1 VRVAKTGSGDSG
13 IGQIQPNASNG
24 PTIILRET
32 TMNTKTAVVVA
43 TLALSAIAGTAGA
56 NLPVDPQT
64 TSGWFANRIVGA
76 YQSKAMVRPCG
87 SAGPDNP
94 ALNTMIFNEG
104 GTVVAIPRFPPQGAD
119 NYSRTNDLG
128 TWSYHPLTNHYSVKL
143 RYDNFTDGA
152 FTGSSV
158 VERDLQMSIDG
169 NSVSGPVHVTTYAPD
184 GSVAME
190 VCGTATSTR
199 L

>member
-1 VRVAKTGSGDSG
+1 MNSKT
-13 IGQIQPNASNG
+13 
-24 PTIILRET
+24 ILAI
-32 TMNTKTAVVVA
+32 AV
-43 TLALSAIAGTAGA
+43 LALSTAAGA
-56 NLPVDPQT
+56 AAAYPLTEPQT
-64 TSGWFANRIVGA
+64 TTGWFASRIVGA
-76 YQSKAMVRPCG
+76 YESVAQVKVCG
-87 SAGPDNP
+87 TQGQGDTVK
-94 ALNTMIFNEG
+94 NTIIFNQG
-104 GTVVAIPRFPPQGAD
+104 GTVVAIPRFPPQGAN

-128 TWSYHPLTNHYSVKL
+128 TWSYHPRTNHYSVKL
-143 RYDNFTDGA
+143 RYDNFVNGS

-184 GSVAME
+184 GSVVVE

>member
-1 VRVAKTGSGDSG
+1 
-13 IGQIQPNASNG
+13 
-24 PTIILRET
+24 
-32 TMNTKTAVVVA
+32 MNTKTLLAA
-43 TLALSAIAGTAGA
+43 TLIACLTTAGA
-56 NLPVDPQT
+56 AVANPALQI
-64 TSGWFANRIVGA
+64 TSGWFASRIVGA

-87 SAGPDNP
+87 SAGPDTP
-94 ALNTMIFNEG
+94 ALNTIIFNQG
-104 GTVVAIPRFPPQGAD
+104 GTVVAIPRFPPQGAN

-128 TWSYHPLTNHYSVKL
+128 TWSYNPRTNRYSVRL
-143 RYDNFTDGA
+143 RYDNFVGGA

-158 VERDLQMSIDG
+158 VERDLQMSLDG

-184 GSVAME
+184 GSVVIE

>member
-1 VRVAKTGSGDSG
+1 
-13 IGQIQPNASNG
+13 
-24 PTIILRET
+24 
-32 TMNTKTAVVVA
+32 MNIKTAFVA
-43 TLALSAIAGTAGA
+43 TALAVSTAAGAAGAPGTAE
-56 NLPVDPQT
+56 PQT

-76 YQSKAMVRPCG
+76 YESKAMVRPCG

-94 ALNTMIFNEG
+94 ALNTMIFNQG
-104 GTVVAIPRFPPQGAD
+104 GTVIASPRFPPQGAD

-128 TWSYHPLTNHYSVKL
+128 TWSYHPRTNHYSVKL
-143 RYDNFTDGA
+143 RFDNFVNGS

-158 VERDLQMSIDG
+158 VERDLQISADF

-184 GSVAME
+184 GSIVVE
-190 VCGTATSTR
+190 LCGTATSTR

>member
-1 VRVAKTGSGDSG
+1 MNIKKAALAMTVLAMTTAAGVTGAQG
-13 IGQIQPNASNG
+13 NA
-24 PTIILRET
+24 
-32 TMNTKTAVVVA
+32 
-43 TLALSAIAGTAGA
+43 
-56 NLPVDPQT
+56 DPQT

-76 YQSKAMVRPCG
+76 YGSEAHVKVCG
-87 SAGPDNP
+87 TPGQGDTVK
-94 ALNTMIFNEG
+94 NTIIFNQG

-119 NYSRTNDLG
+119 NYARTNDLG
-128 TWSYHPLTNHYSVKL
+128 TWSYHPRTNHYSVKL
-143 RYDNFTDGA
+143 RYDNFVNGS

-158 VERDLQMSIDG
+158 VERDLQMSADG

-184 GSVAME
+184 GSVVVE

>member
-1 VRVAKTGSGDSG
+1 MNAKTAL
-13 IGQIQPNASNG
+13 I
-24 PTIILRET
+24 
-32 TMNTKTAVVVA
+32 VA
-43 TLALSAIAGTAGA
+43 MLALSTAAGA
-56 NLPVDPQT
+56 AAALPAIEPQT

-76 YQSKAMVRPCG
+76 YESEAHVKVCG
-87 SAGPDNP
+87 TPGQGDTVK
-94 ALNTMIFNEG
+94 NTMIFNQG
-104 GTVVAIPRFPPQGAD
+104 GTVVASPRFPPQGAD

-128 TWSYHPLTNHYSVKL
+128 TWSYHPRTNRYSVKL
-143 RYDNFTDGA
+143 RYDNFVNGS

-184 GSVAME
+184 GSVVVE